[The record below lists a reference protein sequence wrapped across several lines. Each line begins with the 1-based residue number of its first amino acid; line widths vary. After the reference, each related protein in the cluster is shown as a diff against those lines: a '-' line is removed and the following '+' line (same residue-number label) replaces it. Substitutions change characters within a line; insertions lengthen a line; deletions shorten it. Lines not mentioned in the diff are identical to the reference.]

1 MTAFVVEVFK
11 PALMENSGP
20 RLRGRAT
27 DMARDN
33 ETWLKHL
40 EAGGPD
46 QQVALSDLRDA
57 LIRGLRGALS
67 SRAAVDDSFLED
79 AVQDSL
85 VRILE
90 RLRQFEGRSHFLT
103 WATSIAIRVA
113 MSELR
118 RRQWKDVS
126 LDDAVAGA
134 GLGLERAVDDDPTPD
149 VQWERKAIVGKVFD
163 VIRNE
168 LTDRQRAVL
177 LAELKGMP
185 QDEIARHIGSN
196 RNAVYKL
203 THDARSRLK
212 RRLEAAGYEAADI
225 LSAFA
230 K

>member
-1 MTAFVVEVFK
+1 
-11 PALMENSGP
+11 
-20 RLRGRAT
+20 
-27 DMARDN
+27 MARDN
-33 ETWLKHL
+33 ETWLEHL
-40 EAGGPD
+40 KLGGPE
-46 QQVALSDLRDA
+46 QQAALSDLRNA
-57 LIRGLRGALS
+57 LMRGLRGALS
-67 SRAAVDDSFLED
+67 GRGRVDDSFLED

-85 VRILE
+85 VRILD
-90 RLRQFEGRSHFLT
+90 RLQQFEGRSHFLT

-118 RRQWKDVS
+118 RRQWRDVS
-126 LDDAVAGA
+126 LDEVVAGS
-134 GLGLERAVDDDPTPD
+134 GLTPERAVDDDPTPD
-149 VQWERKAIVGKVFD
+149 IQWERKAIVGKVFD

-168 LTDRQRAVL
+168 LTEKQRAVL

-212 RRLEAAGYEAADI
+212 RRLEEAGYEAADV